1 MLAKLWRP
9 SWIDEQQSGPSTLIA
24 CLNRRFRFMRSKRF
38 LKDGS
43 EVLQMSTEALE
54 VSSWLGTAWRNA
66 KPSGALRR
74 PLRLAWGRRV
84 VETRWKFFRPYRELD
99 PGLVTSRQIC
109 CSR

>member
-1 MLAKLWRP
+1 
-9 SWIDEQQSGPSTLIA
+9 
-24 CLNRRFRFMRSKRF
+24 MRSKRF

-99 PGLVTSRQIC
+99 PGLVGKSGKSAAPDNDISSARQP
-109 CSR
+109 STPVPPRNPALSLKSY